1 MKGKVYLVGAGPGD
15 PGLIT
20 VKGLK
25 CLKQAE
31 VVIYDR
37 LVDERLLQEARSDAE
52 LIYVGKSPQHHALEQ
67 PQINDLLVAKAQQD
81 KVVVRLKGGDP
92 FVLGRGGEEAEALAS
107 NGIPFEIVPGVS
119 AAVAVPAY
127 AGIPVTHRGLA
138 SSFAVFTGHE
148 DPTKGEPSLAW
159 DKLATAADTL
169 VFLMGVANLA
179 QIAAE
184 LVKNGRS
191 PATPAALIRQG
202 TTPQQQTLVGSLE
215 NIAALA
221 ERDKFQPP
229 AVLLIGEV
237 VKLRQHLSW
246 FDNRPLFGRRIL
258 VTRSRHQASALSQ
271 LLAEQGALPVEW
283 PTIEI
288 QPIKNNRKLN
298 QAISQLT
305 SYHWLIFTSANGVD
319 AFFHYLTVK
328 GQDAR
333 ALKDLE
339 IGAIGPATATS
350 IEKWGLR
357 PDFVPERYTTENIV
371 SELRGRDLAGRRIL
385 LARAEKVPPE
395 LVQGLARLGAEV
407 HQVAIYRTVPA
418 GAISPAKEMLLK
430 GEIDV
435 ITFASSSTVR
445 NLVALMG
452 KGWPAQNKAKV
463 ACIGPVTAATA
474 TQAGLKV
481 NIVAK
486 EHTIAG
492 LVEAIELAF
501 SSTY

>member
-31 VVIYDR
+31 VIIYDR
-37 LVDERLLQEARSDAE
+37 LIDERLLQEASPDAE
-52 LIYVGKSPQHHALEQ
+52 LIYAGKSPQHHALEQ
-67 PQINDLLVAKAQQD
+67 SQINELLVTQAQQD
-81 KVVVRLKGGDP
+81 KAVVRLKGGDP

-107 NGIPFEIVPGVS
+107 NGIPFEVVPGVS

-148 DPTKGEPSLAW
+148 DPSKTESNLAW

-184 LVKNGRS
+184 LIKNGRS
-191 PATPAALIRQG
+191 PSTPAALIRQG
-202 TTPQQQTLVGSLE
+202 TTPQQHTLVGSLE
-215 NIAALA
+215 NIATLA
-221 ERDKFQPP
+221 ERENFQPP
-229 AVLLIGEV
+229 ALLLVGEV
-237 VKLRQHLSW
+237 VKLRQNLAW

-271 LLAEQGALPVEW
+271 LLAERGALPVEW

-288 QPIKNNRKLN
+288 QPIKENRELD
-298 QAISQLT
+298 QAISRLD
-305 SYHWLIFTSANGVD
+305 SYNWLIFTSTNGVD
-319 AFFHYLTVK
+319 AFFRHLTGK
-328 GQDAR
+328 GQDGR
-333 ALKDLE
+333 ALKGLKL
-339 IGAIGPATATS
+339 GAIGPATTAAL
-350 IEKWGLR
+350 ERWGLQ
-357 PDFVPERYTTENIV
+357 PDFVPKRYTTENIV
-371 SELRGRDLAGRRIL
+371 SGLKEHGLAGQRIL
-385 LARAEKVPPE
+385 LARAEEVPPE

-407 HQVAIYRTVPA
+407 HQVAVYRTVPA
-418 GAISPAKEMLLK
+418 RDMSSAKEMLRK
-430 GEIDV
+430 GDIDV

-452 KGWPAQNKAKV
+452 EGWPARNRAKV

-474 TQAGLKV
+474 IQAGLKAD
-481 NIVAK
+481 IVAK

-492 LVEAIELAF
+492 LVEAIEQAF
-501 SSTY
+501 EV

>member
-20 VKGLK
+20 MKGLK

-31 VVIYDR
+31 VIIYDH
-37 LVDERLLQEARSDAE
+37 LVDERLLQEARPDAE

-67 PQINDLLVAKAQQD
+67 PQINELLVTKAQQD

-127 AGIPVTHRGLA
+127 AGIPVTHRSLS

-148 DPTKGEPSLAW
+148 DPSKAESNLAW

-179 QIAAE
+179 QIATE
-184 LVKNGRS
+184 LIKNGRP
-191 PATPAALIRQG
+191 PATPAALISQG
-202 TTPQQQTLVGSLE
+202 TTPQQRTLVGSLE

-221 ERDKFQPP
+221 ERENFQPP
-229 AVLLIGEV
+229 AVLVVGEV
-237 VKLRQHLSW
+237 VKLRQHLAW
-246 FDNRPLFGRRIL
+246 FDNRPLFGHRIL

-271 LLAEQGALPVEW
+271 LLAERGALPVEW

-288 QPIKNNRKLN
+288 QPIKDNRELD
-298 QAISQLT
+298 QAISRLA

-319 AFFHYLTVK
+319 AFFQHLTGK
-328 GQDAR
+328 GKDVR
-333 ALKDLE
+333 ALKGLE
-339 IGAIGPATATS
+339 IGAIGPATAAAL
-350 IEKWGLR
+350 ERWGLH
-357 PDFVPERYTTENIV
+357 PDFVPDKYTTENIV
-371 SELRGRDLAGRRIL
+371 SGLKERGLAGQCIL

-395 LVQGLARLGAEV
+395 LVEGLARLGAEV
-407 HQVAIYRTVPA
+407 HQVAVYRTVPA
-418 GAISPAKEMLLK
+418 GVISPAKEMLRK
-430 GEIDV
+430 GDIDV
-435 ITFASSSTVR
+435 ITFASSSTVH

-452 KGWPAQNKAKV
+452 EDWPAQNKAKV

-474 TQAGLKV
+474 IQAGLKV
-481 NIVAK
+481 DIMAK
-486 EHTIAG
+486 KHTIAG
-492 LVEAIELAF
+492 LVEAIERVF
-501 SSTY
+501 RV

>member
-31 VVIYDR
+31 VIIYDR
-37 LVDERLLQEARSDAE
+37 LVDERLLQEARPDAE

-67 PQINDLLVAKAQQD
+67 PQINELLVTKAQQD

-148 DPTKGEPSLAW
+148 DPSKEESRLAW
-159 DKLATAADTL
+159 DKLTTAADTL

-184 LVKNGRS
+184 LIKNGR
-191 PATPAALIRQG
+191 PPTTPAALIRQG
-202 TTPQQQTLVGSLE
+202 TTPQQRTLVGSLE
-215 NIAALA
+215 NIATLA
-221 ERDKFQPP
+221 ERENFQPP
-229 AVLLIGEV
+229 AVFLVGEV
-237 VKLRQHLSW
+237 VKLRQHLAW

-271 LLAEQGALPVEW
+271 LLAERGALPVEW

-288 QPIKNNRKLN
+288 QPIKDNKELD
-298 QAISQLT
+298 QAISRLA

-319 AFFHYLTVK
+319 AFFQCLTGK
-328 GQDAR
+328 GRDVR
-333 ALKDLE
+333 ALKGLE
-339 IGAIGPATATS
+339 IGAIGPATTAAL
-350 IEKWGLR
+350 KRWGLH
-357 PDFVPERYTTENIV
+357 PDFVPARYTTEDIAL
-371 SELRGRDLAGRRIL
+371 ELEGWGLSGQRIL
-385 LARAEKVPPE
+385 LARAEEVPPE

-407 HQVAIYRTVPA
+407 HQVAVYRTVPA
-418 GAISPAKEMLLK
+418 EVISPAKEMLLK
-430 GEIDV
+430 GDIDV
-435 ITFASSSTVR
+435 VTFASSSTVH

-452 KGWPAQNKAKV
+452 EGWPAQNKAKV

-474 TQAGLKV
+474 IQTGLKV
-481 NIVAK
+481 DIVAK

-492 LVEAIELAF
+492 LVEAIEQF
-501 SSTY
+501 FVV